1 MRKKIYFIIYSVLQM
16 IMGIV
21 NFVNYQ
27 EYADA
32 LYKSVQD
39 ALSVMPEAAGM
50 FTIESAI
57 SMSLF
62 SAGICTSFAI
72 IFLVLALLDK
82 VIDKKK
88 LSLFLVI
95 ASLLMCNDDITFILA
110 FATFLVILFSKKTN
124 KKEKKEMKKLGKLT
138 VTSNDRI
145 LSVVLFILYSTQF
158 IIGLLPL
165 SGMISIIT
173 IISYYLIVFGFSI
186 YVFRKR
192 FVRDFDFVSRDFS
205 TYFKYIFKMWA
216 VMIGFSLI
224 AAFIRIVLG
233 SDSLSANQTSLND
246 APLWYVV
253 PLAMIWA
260 PIVEECLF
268 RGSIRRFISDDK
280 VFIIVSAISFGLLH
294 TIGQEVGVYNTI
306 LQSLQYMAMGGVMAY
321 TYTKT
326 NNIFTNMGI
335 HFIQNTFASIMMIFF
350 M

>member
-1 MRKKIYFIIYSVLQM
+1 M
-16 IMGIV
+16 I
-21 NFVNYQ
+21 
-27 EYADA
+27 
-32 LYKSVQD
+32 
-39 ALSVMPEAAGM
+39 
-50 FTIESAI
+50 
-57 SMSLF
+57 
-62 SAGICTSFAI
+62 
-72 IFLVLALLDK
+72 
-82 VIDKKK
+82 
-88 LSLFLVI
+88 
-95 ASLLMCNDDITFILA
+95 
-110 FATFLVILFSKKTN
+110 AT
-124 KKEKKEMKKLGKLT
+124 
-138 VTSNDRI
+138 
-145 LSVVLFILYSTQF
+145 
-158 IIGLLPL
+158 
-165 SGMISIIT
+165 IT

-192 FVRDFDFVSRDFS
+192 FVRDFDFVSRDFF

-321 TYTKT
+321 TYIKT